1 MGTILADIFLSDEA
15 QNILKNKYVL
25 MIGDSVIRSMYKDL
39 VKFLQTNDHLNDQ
52 QLKVKVNI
60 LKFLIIELE
69 KFIFNCSKRESFI
82 SSTTNL

>member
-15 QNILKNKYVL
+15 QNILRNKYVL

-60 LKFLIIELE
+60 LKF
-69 KFIFNCSKRESFI
+69 
-82 SSTTNL
+82 

>member
-39 VKFLQTNDHLNDQ
+39 VKFLQTNNHLNDQ
-52 QLKVKVNI
+52 QLKVKVNL
-60 LKFLIIELE
+60 LKL
-69 KFIFNCSKRESFI
+69 
-82 SSTTNL
+82 

>member
-60 LKFLIIELE
+60 LKF
-69 KFIFNCSKRESFI
+69 
-82 SSTTNL
+82 